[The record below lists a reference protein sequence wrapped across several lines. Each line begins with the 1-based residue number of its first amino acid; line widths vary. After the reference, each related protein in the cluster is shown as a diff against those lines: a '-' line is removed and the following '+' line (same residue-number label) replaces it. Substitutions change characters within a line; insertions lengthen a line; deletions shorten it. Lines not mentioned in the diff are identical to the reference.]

1 MRKFLSATVSLVALA
16 GLAGPAHAQNFF
28 NGPPVNWSGPYVGV
42 EGGYGWGSSHH
53 DDATGFNSGS
63 FSTDGGLVGGTV
75 GYNWQTGPFVFG
87 AEGDMSWA
95 DMGGATGGGGACS
108 GATPYCSTRLSDLGT
123 VRGRLGYSLGQIMPY
138 ATGGLA
144 FGDLHGGEGDIPA
157 NGGSGTGS
165 RYRIGWAAGAGVEDA
180 FSPRWSAKL
189 EYLHVDLGNG
199 PIFSDTF
206 ADGSTAAEHVSFQSD
221 IIRGGLNYKFW

>member
-1 MRKFLSATVSLVALA
+1 MRNLFLGTVSLLALA
-16 GLAGPAHAQNFF
+16 GFADGANAQNFF
-28 NGPPVNWSGPYVGV
+28 NGPPVNWTGPYVGI

-63 FSTDGGLVGGTV
+63 FSTGGGLVGGTV
-75 GYNWQTGPFVFG
+75 GYNWQSGPFVFG

-95 DMGGATGGGGACS
+95 DMGGATGGPCA
-108 GATPYCSTRLSDLGT
+108 GATPYCVTRLSDLGT
-123 VRGRLGYSLGQIMPY
+123 VRGRFGYSLGQIMPY

-157 NGGSGTGS
+157 NGGAGFGS
-165 RYRIGWAAGAGVEDA
+165 SYRLGWAAGAGIEDA
-180 FSPRWSAKL
+180 FAPRWSAKL

-199 PIFSDTF
+199 GVFTDTF
-206 ADGSTAAEHVSFQSD
+206 ADGSTAAEHVSFKTD